1 MSSAGIPVTTQPA
14 RRTRTTAP
22 VTVAP
27 TAKRRYQEVEFNLAG
42 LSSLSRSEIL
52 DDLNAIKI
60 AIDEETR
67 RRQEAASSGKG
78 EAGRRKTRADNRP
91 AHSKDQPA
99 ASRKS
104 QKEENEILMRSQ
116 EEELHEVRSRVNEL
130 KKQLTAQETE
140 IKSLRA
146 AGVSGSNR
154 FLLRRRAHAAPTG
167 PRCFAPPRTF
177 TVHG

>member
-1 MSSAGIPVTTQPA
+1 
-14 RRTRTTAP
+14 
-22 VTVAP
+22 VAP

-67 RRQEAASSGKG
+67 RRQEAANSGKG

-91 AHSKDQPA
+91 AQSKEQPN

-130 KKQLTAQETE
+130 KKQLNAQETE
-140 IKSLRA
+140 IKALRA
-146 AGVSGSNR
+146 AGVR
-154 FLLRRRAHAAPTG
+154 IVAVTRPK
-167 PRCFAPPRTF
+167 
-177 TVHG
+177 